1 MMSQRPPQAA
11 HRAQDRPGPA
21 SARLTAQQVRSLFDD
36 TGYLAVNE
44 HGKQLADALVAAGV
58 TRSQVRNILN
68 SFQAISESWE
78 AGTPQEHGRQIARL
92 KPNLVYLAARET
104 NQQRKGRLAEFAETL
119 GLCVDAVLDGGIA
132 GQEMKRR
139 FTTLVDLVEAV
150 TAYHRARAR
159 D

>member
-1 MMSQRPPQAA
+1 MAQRQQQSDPRSQGRPPA
-11 HRAQDRPGPA
+11 A
-21 SARLTAQQVRSLFDD
+21 SARLAPQHVRRIFDA

-44 HGKQLADALVAAGV
+44 HGEQLANALLGAGV

-68 SFQAISESWE
+68 SFQAISEGWD
-78 AGTPQEHGRQIARL
+78 AGTPHEQGRQIARL

-104 NQQRKGRLAEFAETL
+104 NPRRKERLVEFAETL
-119 GLCVDAVLDGGIA
+119 GFGIDAVLEGDPNGPD
-132 GQEMKRR
+132 MKRR
-139 FTTLVDLVEAV
+139 YTALVDLVEAV